1 MKGSPQS
8 ASAVPWKELK
18 KVTIIVDPNDD
29 VHEAISFS
37 GRVHRE

>member
-1 MKGSPQS
+1 
-8 ASAVPWKELK
+8 
-18 KVTIIVDPNDD
+18 VTIIVDPNDD